1 MQAAGSLLRIYM
13 TTYKFKR
20 YEISLKFQ
28 IPLGMVSSNWGG
40 TYVQAWSSPIAL
52 SKCNS
57 SESVV
62 SQTLEKGNAP
72 NPNTP
77 SVLWNAMIVPLLPMR
92 VKGKR
97 NH

>member
-1 MQAAGSLLRIYM
+1 
-13 TTYKFKR
+13 
-20 YEISLKFQ
+20 
-28 IPLGMVSSNWGG
+28 MVSSNWGG

-62 SQTLEKGNAP
+62 SQKLEKGDAP

-92 VKGKR
+92 VKGKKIIITR
-97 NH
+97 LYQILCRSSMVPS